1 SGVYTVVENLMMMPD
16 VPADAASREAAR
28 EHGLREPETQA
39 DMARQLLDLLRS
51 KMPAEVVSY
60 DSMLGL
66 YFART
71 YLDLYMLTGNP
82 ADLEA
87 VDSITTAEADRFAQ
101 LVKYATTLD
110 PVTLQQLGRSETYAL
125 QYLGEALALKNIA
138 SILAARPEMLDDA
151 EALADLEQFTL
162 ETDLRIAPL
171 VFVQGYDYGTLSSEL
186 SSFSESQQAV
196 IRRAMKL
203 LQLNAEAGIDPTAES
218 RRLMEKYDFTPAQW
232 DYVLN

>member
-1 SGVYTVVENLMMMPD
+1 
-16 VPADAASREAAR
+16 
-28 EHGLREPETQA
+28 
-39 DMARQLLDLLRS
+39 
-51 KMPAEVVSY
+51 
-60 DSMLGL
+60 
-66 YFART
+66 
-71 YLDLYMLTGNP
+71 LDLYMLTGNP

-218 RRLMEKYDFTPAQW
+218 RRLMQKYDFTPAQW

>member
-1 SGVYTVVENLMMMPD
+1 M
-16 VPADAASREAAR
+16 
-28 EHGLREPETQA
+28 
-39 DMARQLLDLLRS
+39 
-51 KMPAEVVSY
+51 K
-60 DSMLGL
+60 
-66 YFART
+66 
-71 YLDLYMLTGNP
+71 
-82 ADLEA
+82 
-87 VDSITTAEADRFAQ
+87 
-101 LVKYATTLD
+101 
-110 PVTLQQLGRSETYAL
+110 
-125 QYLGEALALKNIA
+125 YLGEAVELKNIA

-218 RRLMEKYDFTPAQW
+218 RRLMQKYDFTPAQW

>member
-1 SGVYTVVENLMMMPD
+1 
-16 VPADAASREAAR
+16 
-28 EHGLREPETQA
+28 
-39 DMARQLLDLLRS
+39 
-51 KMPAEVVSY
+51 
-60 DSMLGL
+60 
-66 YFART
+66 
-71 YLDLYMLTGNP
+71 MLTGNP

-87 VDSITTAEADRFAQ
+87 VNDITTAEADRFAQ

-125 QYLGEALALKNIA
+125 QYLGEALALKNLA
-138 SILAARPEMLDDA
+138 SILAASPDMLSDA
-151 EALADLEQFTL
+151 EALAALQQFTL

-171 VFVQGYDYGTLSSEL
+171 VFVQGYDYETLASEL
-186 SSFSESQQAV
+186 ASFSEQQQAV

-203 LQLNAEAGIDPTAES
+203 LELNARAGIDPTAES